1 MSLRRARHVFATGLL
16 ALGAFAFS
24 QQHADAAGNC
34 SGQTMG
40 NYFDGFAYNSS
51 RQPATYFYGAS
62 AFIVVK
68 RGVRCYNSPAN
79 TYNFI
84 YTWTMI
90 AADNVKANNPNNN
103 GWAQVGPVYGYTSS
117 STPPQFQWLS
127 QSYAQ
132 AGGGMLDNRISSF
145 TIDDQI
151 GTRHAFR
158 AYLDRGICGCARM
171 VIDSTIWAAT
181 SFDPMLLWGAP
192 FSPQYLSEASFLPDD
207 QPGSVNSHD
216 SFSAMGVYDA
226 NGKNTLVPCVL
237 TGANDNFA
245 AWGLA
250 ARSCTAFD
258 IWTK

>member
-181 SFDPMLLWGAP
+181 SSILC
-192 FSPQYLSEASFLPDD
+192 SY
-207 QPGSVNSHD
+207 
-216 SFSAMGVYDA
+216 GV
-226 NGKNTLVPCVL
+226 LHS
-237 TGANDNFA
+237 
-245 AWGLA
+245 
-250 ARSCTAFD
+250 ARSISAKRLSFPTTSQGQLTLTIPSRRWGSMMPMAK
-258 IWTK
+258 IR